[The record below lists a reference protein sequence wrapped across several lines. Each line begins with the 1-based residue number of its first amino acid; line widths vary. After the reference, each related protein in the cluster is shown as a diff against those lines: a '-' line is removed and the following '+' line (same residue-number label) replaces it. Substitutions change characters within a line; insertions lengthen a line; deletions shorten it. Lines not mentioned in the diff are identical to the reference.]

1 MYHQWEITIP
11 QLSGREKRRVYLYL
25 PKAYSENP
33 DARFPVMYMFDG
45 QNVFLDQEASFGKSW
60 GMYQYMNETQTPLI
74 IVGVEC
80 SKTGRMAEYSPF
92 THDNGMD
99 GERVY
104 ARGRTYMNWL
114 IGTLKPMIDRK
125 YRTLPDRENTIIAGS
140 SMGGLMSLYAA
151 LNYGHVF
158 SRAACLSASLWVHPY
173 KVLHMIRSAQ
183 VSPDTCIYLD
193 YGTDEFANH
202 PQNPKVLF
210 DACHALL
217 YKGVNLTFRIVPGG
231 SHCEACW
238 EKQVPV
244 FMKCLGF

>member
-11 QLSGREKRRVYLYL
+11 QLSGKEKRRVHLYL
-25 PKAYSENP
+25 PKAYAEEP
-33 DARFPVMYMFDG
+33 HARFPVMYMFDG
-45 QNVFLDQEASFGKSW
+45 QNVFLDEEASFGQSW
-60 GMYQYMNETQTPLI
+60 GMYDYMNETETPLI

-114 IGTLKPMIDRK
+114 IGRLKPQIDRT
-125 YRTLPDRENTIIAGS
+125 YRTLPDRENTLIAGS

-151 LNYGHVF
+151 LHYNRFF
-158 SRAACLSASLWVHPY
+158 SRAACLSASLWTHPD
-173 KVLHMIRSAQ
+173 KVLHMIRSARI
-183 VSPDTCIYLD
+183 SPDTCVYLD
-193 YGTDEFANH
+193 YGTEEIGNH
-202 PQNPKVLF
+202 PENPEVLI
-210 DACHALL
+210 DACQALL
-217 YKGVNLTFRIVPGG
+217 RKGVNLTFRIVPGG
-231 SHCEACW
+231 SHSEASW
-238 EKQVPV
+238 GAQVPV